1 MNFQRLTIYI
11 LLLMTITKLAM
22 AKTYTYETYPNDPL
36 KARIYTLENGLKVYL
51 TVYKDKPRIQTY
63 IAVKAGSK
71 FDPKETTG
79 LAHYLEHMM
88 FKGTPNFGSKDW
100 NKEKMLLDELAQL
113 FEAHK
118 NASSKEEKDL
128 IYKKIDSLSY
138 EASKYAIPNEYD
150 KMTSSIGAKGTNAYT
165 SNDQT
170 VYVNDI
176 PSNEVEKWCMIEGER
191 FQHLVLRLFHTELE
205 TVYEEFNRSQDNDAR
220 WSYAKVW
227 ESLLPNHPY
236 GTQTTIG
243 VGEHL
248 KNPSMINI
256 HNYFNTYYVPNNIAI
271 CMSGDFDFDSTI
283 AWIDKY
289 FGSWKAGKLPELKFD
304 EAPKLNTP
312 IVRETFGQQAEH
324 LYIGYLFNGRN
335 TEDEKYLQMLDM
347 MLSNGKTGL
356 IDVNINQKQ
365 KTLEAGSYPQVLNDY
380 SLLMLT
386 GKPKAGQT
394 LEEVKDLLLAE
405 IENLKKGNF
414 TQEDMNAVVT
424 NFKLQ
429 EIKSYENNSSR
440 ANKFVG
446 IFTGNTDY
454 KKSLSFIDELASI
467 KKEVLVK
474 FINEKLQNNYVVSY
488 KRKGEDKERHKVD
501 KPKITPVVLN
511 RDVSSVFAQSFNEK
525 ASASISPVF
534 IDFKKE
540 IKSAKL
546 QSGVQLEYIPNE
558 LNKTFNLQFLFDM
571 GTYNDKDLS
580 YAIEYVK
587 LLGTDK
593 YSLEQI
599 KYELF
604 KYGLD
609 FGMAVESRK
618 IRISLS
624 GLEENMQQGL
634 SLLEHIITHA
644 QVDEN
649 VYHEFANKII
659 KARQNQKSDKGYIL
673 QYLMADY
680 AKYDGK
686 IIPSQDIYTSS
697 QIKSL
702 NPQEL
707 VNKVKNLFS
716 YKHNIFYYGQKPIDE
731 VTKILNT
738 SHHINLPLK
747 EYPSRKTYEYTT
759 FSEPTVYFYNFDM
772 VQAEMIFLAKDESYN
787 SSYSAYSNLLNEY
800 FGSGLSSI
808 IFQEIREQK
817 ALAYAS
823 SCIYSTPAYN
833 DENHFI
839 QGYIGTQADKIKDAI
854 PTLQG
859 LINKMPRIDK
869 QFENAKE
876 SALSQIASDRT
887 TRTDIYNLK
896 EVLRNRGID
905 FDLRMQTYDAI
916 NKMSFEQLNDFFEKH
931 YTKNTY
937 AIVII
942 GNKDKI
948 DLDYLKSLGKF
959 KELTEKDLFVE

>member
-1 MNFQRLTIYI
+1 MNKLRLTIYI
-11 LLLMTITKLAM
+11 LLTMTLNTFATT
-22 AKTYTYETYPNDPL
+22 KTYHYETFPNDPL
-36 KARIYTLENGLKVYL
+36 KARIYTLDNGLKVYL

-88 FKGTPNFGSKDW
+88 FKGTPNYGSKDW
-100 NKEKMLLDELAQL
+100 EMEKVLLEELSQL

-118 NASSKEEKDL
+118 NATTKEEKEQ

-227 ESLLPNHPY
+227 ESLLPTHPY

-256 HNYFNTYYVPNNIAI
+256 HNYFNTYYVPNNVAI

-283 AWIDKY
+283 ALIDKY
-289 FGSWKAGKLPELKFD
+289 FGSWKPGKLPELKFE
-304 EAPKLNTP
+304 EAPQIKTP

-324 LYIGYLFNGRN
+324 LYIGYLFKGRN
-335 TEDEKYLQMLDM
+335 TEEEKYLQMLDM

-365 KTLEAGSYPQVLNDY
+365 RTLDAGSFPQVLNDY
-380 SLLMLT
+380 SVLMLS
-386 GKPKAGQT
+386 GKPKSGQT
-394 LEEVKDLLLAE
+394 LEEVKDILLAE
-405 IENLKKGNF
+405 ITNLKNGNF
-414 TQEDMNAVVT
+414 TQEDMNAVLT

-446 IFTGNTDY
+446 IFTGNTEY
-454 KKSLSFIDELASI
+454 KKSLTFIDELAAI
-467 KKEVLVK
+467 KKEDLLK

-511 RDVSSVFAQSFNEK
+511 RDVSSNFAQGINSKISKE
-525 ASASISPVF
+525 ISPAY

-540 IKSAKL
+540 IKSTQL
-546 QSGVQLEYIPNE
+546 NSGIQLEYIPNQ
-558 LNKTFNLQFLFDM
+558 LNKTFTLQFLFDM
-571 GTYNDKDLS
+571 GSYNDKDLV
-580 YAIEYVK
+580 YAIEYFK
-587 LLGTDK
+587 LLGTNK
-593 YSLEQI
+593 YSIDQI

-609 FGMAVESRK
+609 FGMSIESRK

-634 SLLEHIITHA
+634 NLLEHMISNVK
-644 QVDEN
+644 VDAA
-649 VYHEFANKII
+649 VYNEFAGKVI
-659 KARQNQKSDKGYIL
+659 KARQNQKTDKGYIL

-686 IIPSQDIYTSS
+686 IVPSQDVYNSTQIRNLDPN
-697 QIKSL
+697 QLVEKIKSI
-702 NPQEL
+702 
-707 VNKVKNLFS
+707 FT
-716 YKHNIFYYGQKPIDE
+716 YKHSIFYYGQLPIE
-731 VTKILNT
+731 TVTKIFNESHQAKQPLN
-738 SHHINLPLK
+738 
-747 EYPSRKTYEYTT
+747 EYPQQKSYEYAN
-759 FSEPTVYFYNFDM
+759 FSEPRVYFYNFDM
-772 VQAEMIFLAKDESYN
+772 VQAEMLFIAKDELFN
-787 SSYSAYSNLLNEY
+787 PTFSAYSTIINEY

-808 IFQEIREQK
+808 VFQEIREQK

-823 SCIYSTPAYN
+823 NCIFSTPIYK
-833 DENHFI
+833 DEPHFV

-859 LINKMPRIDK
+859 LINQLPRIEK

-876 SALSQIASDRT
+876 SALSQIESDRT
-887 TRTDIYNLK
+887 TRTDIFNLR
-896 EVLRNRGID
+896 EILRYRGID
-905 FDLRMQTYDAI
+905 YDIRKETYTKIKNMD
-916 NKMSFEQLNDFFEKH
+916 FESMNAFFEKH
-931 YTKNTY
+931 YKNNTY
-937 AIVII
+937 AIIII
-942 GNKDKI
+942 GNKDKL
-948 DLDYLKSLGKF
+948 DMDYLKSLGKF
-959 KELTEKDLFVE
+959 KELSDKDLFIE